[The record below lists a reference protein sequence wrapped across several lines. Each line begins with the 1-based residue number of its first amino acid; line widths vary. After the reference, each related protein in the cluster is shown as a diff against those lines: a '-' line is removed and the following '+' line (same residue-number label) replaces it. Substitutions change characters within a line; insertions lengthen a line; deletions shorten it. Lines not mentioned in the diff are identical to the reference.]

1 MIIVFIT
8 GTKTILSSMRTILN
22 IMVWN
27 GKLFYDAGLGNSDNN
42 FHNYQYSNTLK
53 LERKVHVIIN

>member
-8 GTKTILSSMRTILN
+8 AYRNEKHLIFYEDN
-22 IMVWN
+22 HYFYIMVWN

-42 FHNYQYSNTLK
+42 FQNHLITTRDHLASL
-53 LERKVHVIIN
+53 